1 MTIEELNT
9 QMQGYVSPELREFV
23 IRLILFYADYS
34 GIYQNEDIDPVISR
48 IKQYC
53 TYNEMGIPI
62 YKNDV
67 KIFVCDNMGKY
78 YDTCADDEFS
88 YIIASFKNPYDFAD
102 SVMNEFHRVVR
113 NAINYLTSIHRLK

>member
-9 QMQGYVSPELREFV
+9 QMQGCSSPALQELA
-23 IRLILFYADYS
+23 ISLICFYADCAS
-34 GIYQNEDIDPVISR
+34 LCQDEDIDSVISQV
-48 IKQYC
+48 KQYG

-62 YKNDV
+62 SKDNV
-67 KIFVCDNMGKY
+67 KIFICDNMGKY
-78 YDTCADDEFS
+78 YDTCADDDFR

-113 NAINYLTSIHRLK
+113 NFINYLELIQN